1 MNFIC
6 VLLPCFF
13 GACCFFGAQAGIIL
27 TDVVRPQGSEEN
39 LHFAPQ
45 HHGRTLG
52 NDNAYVNP
60 FDHKYNIGN
69 KTTMIVKYTIK
80 EGPTS
85 DPIENSA
92 LMHMFTNLT
101 KFIDVMSYGKL
112 KLMPPTIHPDVIH
125 LSIDSRDFHN
135 EVNALRTAAGY
146 NYSDYDFELFWRKPK
161 NVAEG
166 SGGTAVRGGR
176 VQRFIYG
183 FIRST
188 TTYKDITF
196 RTFQTKILPHE
207 FLHNFGIEHAWHNR
221 HRYGDDYDLL
231 GGGGMRLH
239 DFQIGHVNAGTKHR
253 FGWIPD
259 DKIKDLPRNSSGT
272 DEHIVTLKAFDRKNA
287 LEQLGDSQFL
297 GIRMETEFMNG
308 VPCPPGERSWCP
320 TADRD
325 NNPWLSIA
333 GDNIYLYISYRAS
346 CDRSTCKNGASLHL
360 VKYREGDWAHATQ
373 SIDVRPITVEQRDM
387 FLNPGETYV
396 FEPQSDYS
404 IKVKTLQADGE
415 TLRVSVKY
423 MSGKRVSRVYEQDN
437 AAILCEH
444 TLGCGKTV
452 RVDRNRNISAAGG
465 NGSLSLIKIGE
476 EHKTSSVIAA
486 CSVQVPNLQTYVYDH
501 FPHAQ
506 MLYGADVTIG
516 AHSTLSDYCFSN
528 PGGATPFF
536 LLKDPGHSTLNGG
549 EGDGEYSLVDYNYC
563 DGGVKTCTIVNSETS
578 GKAIKTPHYVASFHF
593 SKTHIYMARC
603 NPGHDTFCEAEWLKK
618 WNGNHPPS
626 GWFWVMRA
634 ESMDDALFWGDSDVW
649 VAPIP
654 NENYTDVINLHSHG
668 IRWYTPSYGVEV
680 SESQW
685 FDAKFEI
692 PTGQEIEIGQHKG
705 RGWLIAKFDFSNPLI
720 SELKYTAHSCS
731 IQECSAGSYAYEADS
746 SSDCKSCASCPP
758 GYDAMEGYE
767 GSAGCFYNSKKLLVT
782 VEGMEPAGTNFS
794 GIYTTIGE
802 FMGTPVYQKRHTE
815 NLGDEHEGLI
825 IRRHKVLN
833 HWIFTY
839 GTETGAQVSFNP
851 ANLKSTCKCP
861 GYQAPIA
868 PYPQLIPSLPCVPT
882 SCLADAKKSKWGT
895 GSKMLSTYKEYNIS
909 IVEYGEEGKG
919 FVTDSKDNKC
929 NCKRHTHAGSKEHCL
944 SPTEIATETCVWGD
958 SGANEPFT
966 TTPSTT
972 GPTASTTTTKST
984 WLATTTTK
992 SAARATTTKSTW
1004 LATTTTKSAA
1014 RATTKA
1020 PVITTRSP
1028 QSSANK
1034 TEAGGH
1040 MDSNDNSS
1048 PSIVERLE
1056 NAVIPAI
1063 VGTLVVLSICCAV
1076 YCCCKKDKSATKM
1089 GNRLQ
1094 MKGNN
1099 KEINEESIVW
1109 YEGPARKKRVVEL
1122 SSIAVAVVEHSAKP
1136 PTSLQK
1142 RVERRERLS
1151 TIIKKRNPVFTE
1163 KSKLNRSS
1171 EITPESNEQWL
1182 EYIDEGS
1189 SIPYYYNPQTQE
1201 TQWEKPNC
1209 FR

>member
-1 MNFIC
+1 
-6 VLLPCFF
+6 
-13 GACCFFGAQAGIIL
+13 
-27 TDVVRPQGSEEN
+27 
-39 LHFAPQ
+39 
-45 HHGRTLG
+45 
-52 NDNAYVNP
+52 
-60 FDHKYNIGN
+60 
-69 KTTMIVKYTIK
+69 MIVKYTIK

-259 DKIKDLPRNSSGT
+259 DKIKDLPRISSGT
-272 DEHIVTLKAFDRKNA
+272 DEHIVTLKPFDRKNA
-287 LEQLGDSQFL
+287 IEQLGDSQFL

-423 MSGKRVSRVYEQDN
+423 MSGKRVARVYEQDN

-528 PGGATPFF
+528 P
-536 LLKDPGHSTLNGG
+536 
-549 EGDGEYSLVDYNYC
+549 
-563 DGGVKTCTIVNSETS
+563 
-578 GKAIKTPHYVASFHF
+578 
-593 SKTHIYMARC
+593 
-603 NPGHDTFCEAEWLKK
+603 
-618 WNGNHPPS
+618 
-626 GWFWVMRA
+626 
-634 ESMDDALFWGDSDVW
+634 
-649 VAPIP
+649 
-654 NENYTDVINLHSHG
+654 
-668 IRWYTPSYGVEV
+668 VEV

-895 GSKMLSTYKEYNIS
+895 GSKMLSTNSDRNMRLGRLWRKRALHYDTFNNGAYCFNN
-909 IVEYGEEGKG
+909 
-919 FVTDSKDNKC
+919 DNKIDL
-929 NCKRHTHAGSKEHCL
+929 AGYYHDKISCAGNNNK
-944 SPTEIATETCVWGD
+944 ID
-958 SGANEPFT
+958 
-966 TTPSTT
+966 
-972 GPTASTTTTKST
+972 
-984 WLATTTTK
+984 LAGYYHDK
-992 SAARATTTKSTW
+992 ISCAGNNNKID
-1004 LATTTTKSAA
+1004 LAGYYHDKIS
-1014 RATTKA
+1014 
-1020 PVITTRSP
+1020 
-1028 QSSANK
+1028 
-1034 TEAGGH
+1034 
-1040 MDSNDNSS
+1040 
-1048 PSIVERLE
+1048 
-1056 NAVIPAI
+1056 
-1063 VGTLVVLSICCAV
+1063 CA
-1076 YCCCKKDKSATKM
+1076 
-1089 GNRLQ
+1089 
-1094 MKGNN
+1094 GNN
-1099 KEINEESIVW
+1099 KSPSDN
-1109 YEGPARKKRVVEL
+1109 
-1122 SSIAVAVVEHSAKP
+1122 H
-1136 PTSLQK
+1136 
-1142 RVERRERLS
+1142 
-1151 TIIKKRNPVFTE
+1151 
-1163 KSKLNRSS
+1163 
-1171 EITPESNEQWL
+1171 
-1182 EYIDEGS
+1182 
-1189 SIPYYYNPQTQE
+1189 
-1201 TQWEKPNC
+1201 
-1209 FR
+1209 